1 MVTPATRSLR
11 GFNCANCGAA
21 VELRAL
27 THTVAVACTS
37 CGAILDPR
45 DPTLVILQ
53 EAALRQRYTPVI
65 PLGTRG
71 TWQGHP
77 FEVVGFQRRSI
88 TVDDEDYGWN
98 EYVLFN
104 PYYGF
109 RYLSEY
115 NGHWNAVRAIRS
127 VPAYSRQGD
136 RPTLRYQDKYF
147 RHFQTAVATTDF
159 VLGEFPWRV
168 RAHDTVETSDFIAPP
183 LLLSLEA
190 TGDEKTWS
198 LGEYVPGEQVWEA
211 FKLPGE
217 PPAAEGVF
225 ANQPSPYTGTSKF
238 WSAFLILAAL
248 LLLLFAGREVTAAR
262 EVVYSHVYQF
272 TPSPGEAAFVTDT
285 FQVGSAGTVEIDV
298 DAAVDNSWLYL
309 DLALVNMESGTAL
322 NLAREVGYYSGTDSD
337 GAWTEGSRHA
347 EIRLP
352 AVQPGQYYL
361 RVEPEAAGAV
371 RYNLTVRRDVPSL
384 IPYAIAFVLLVIPP
398 ILATFRP
405 MAFERARWQESDHA
419 S

>member
-1 MVTPATRSLR
+1 MVTPDPRSLR

-53 EAALRQRYTPVI
+53 EAALRQRYTPAI

-71 TWQGHP
+71 GWQGHQ
-77 FEVVGFQRRSI
+77 FEAVGFQRRSI
-88 TVDDEDYGWN
+88 EVDGEQYGWN

-115 NGHWNAVRAIRS
+115 NGHWNFIRTLQS
-127 VPAYSRQGD
+127 VPTYLRQGNQ
-136 RPTLRYQDKYF
+136 PSVQSQHKVF

-168 RAHDTVETSDFIAPP
+168 RAHDKVEASDFIAPP

-190 TGDEKTWS
+190 TGDERTWS
-198 LGEYVPGEQVWEA
+198 LSEYVTGAQVWDA
-211 FKLPGE
+211 FKLPGS
-217 PPAAEGVF
+217 PPSAEGVF
-225 ANQPSPYTGTSKF
+225 ANQPAPYTGITKF
-238 WSAFLILAAL
+238 WRAFLVLAAL
-248 LLLLFAGREVTAAR
+248 LLLLLIGREITAAR
-262 EVVYSHVYQF
+262 DVVHSKVYQF
-272 TPSPGEAAFVTDT
+272 TPSPNEAAFVTDT
-285 FQVGSAGTVEIDV
+285 FKVGSAGTVEIDV
-298 DAAVDNSWLYL
+298 DADVDNAWIAF
-309 DLALVNMESGTAL
+309 DLALVNMDSGTAL
-322 NLAREVGYYSGTDSD
+322 NVAREVGYYSGTDSD
-337 GAWTEGSRHA
+337 GAWTEGSRHS

-361 RVEPEAAGAV
+361 RVAPEAERAV
-371 RYNLTVRRDVPSL
+371 RYNLTVRHDIPSL
-384 IPYAIAFVLLVIPP
+384 VPYAVAFVLLLIPP
-398 ILATFRP
+398 ILATLRP

>member
-1 MVTPATRSLR
+1 MVTLATRSLR

-71 TWQGHP
+71 TWEGHP

-88 TVDDEDYGWN
+88 TVDDEKYGWN

-115 NGHWNAVRAIRS
+115 NGHWNAIRALRS
-127 VPAYSRQGD
+127 VPAYLRQGD
-136 RPTLRYQDKYF
+136 RPSLQYQHKYF

-168 RAHDTVETSDFIAPP
+168 RAHDTVEASDVIAPP
-183 LLLSLEA
+183 LL
-190 TGDEKTWS
+190 
-198 LGEYVPGEQVWEA
+198 Q
-211 FKLPGE
+211 
-217 PPAAEGVF
+217 
-225 ANQPSPYTGTSKF
+225 
-238 WSAFLILAAL
+238 I
-248 LLLLFAGREVTAAR
+248 GRA
-262 EVVYSHVYQF
+262 HV
-272 TPSPGEAAFVTDT
+272 
-285 FQVGSAGTVEIDV
+285 
-298 DAAVDNSWLYL
+298 
-309 DLALVNMESGTAL
+309 
-322 NLAREVGYYSGTDSD
+322 
-337 GAWTEGSRHA
+337 
-347 EIRLP
+347 
-352 AVQPGQYYL
+352 
-361 RVEPEAAGAV
+361 
-371 RYNLTVRRDVPSL
+371 
-384 IPYAIAFVLLVIPP
+384 
-398 ILATFRP
+398 
-405 MAFERARWQESDHA
+405 
-419 S
+419 